1 MKILFACLT
10 FALSF
15 AVMAMEPNTIW
26 KSEIIHSQ
34 PLLTVHIDNNHGV
47 EMRYN
52 NGTPVYSR
60 LGEIESF
67 QVERYY
73 SIKSTLTIK
82 NPTSSSIRVY
92 KVNNTNFEI
101 VEDPK
106 LEYLKVLDL
115 NDSNQVV
122 YVQKIF
128 KLKSL

>member
-1 MKILFACLT
+1 
-10 FALSF
+10 
-15 AVMAMEPNTIW
+15 MAMEPNTIW
-26 KSEIIHSQ
+26 KSEIVHSH
-34 PLLTVHIDNNHGV
+34 PLLTVLIDNNHGV

-82 NPTSSSIRVY
+82 NPTSSSIKVY

-106 LEYLKVLDL
+106 LEYLKVLDIS
-115 NDSNQVV
+115 DSNQVV

-128 KLKSL
+128 KQ